1 MSPPDAVSVEA
12 TLAEAITEEPNQLSA
27 VFEALGDATC
37 RTILRALRQHQ
48 QAMTVQELSSLTDV
62 SLTSMYR
69 KLEKL
74 NEAGLVT
81 EYDELDEDGH
91 RRSRYKSDID
101 QIEVALE
108 TDGDVAVSLYS
119 SATKL
124 RLAKA

>member
-1 MSPPDAVSVEA
+1 MPTSDAVSFEA
-12 TLAEAITEEPNQLSA
+12 TLAAPVSEEPSQLSA

-37 RTILRALRQHQ
+37 RTVLRALRQTES
-48 QAMTVQELSSLTDV
+48 AMTVQELASLTDV

-74 NEAGLVT
+74 GDAGLV
-81 EYDELDEDGH
+81 EEFDELDEDGH
-91 RRSRYKSDID
+91 RRSRYRSDID

-108 TDGDVAVSLYS
+108 SDGDVAVAIYS
-119 SATKL
+119 SPTKL

>member
-1 MSPPDAVSVEA
+1 MPTSDAVSIEA
-12 TLAEAITEEPNQLSA
+12 TPGDSVTEEPSQLSA

-37 RTILRALRQHQ
+37 RTILRVLRQSEQ
-48 QAMTVQELSSLTDV
+48 SMTVQELARLTDV

-74 NEAGLVT
+74 EEAGLV
-81 EYDELDEDGH
+81 EEHDELDEDGH
-91 RRSRYKSDID
+91 RRSRYRSDID

-108 TDGDVAVSLYS
+108 SDGDVAVSLYS
-119 SATKL
+119 SPTKL

>member
-1 MSPPDAVSVEA
+1 MS
-12 TLAEAITEEPNQLSA
+12 EEPSQLSA

-37 RTILRALRQHQ
+37 RTVLRALRQTES
-48 QAMTVQELSSLTDV
+48 AMTVQELASLTDV

-74 NEAGLVT
+74 GDAGLV
-81 EYDELDEDGH
+81 EEFDELDEDGH
-91 RRSRYKSDID
+91 RRSRYRSDID

-108 TDGDVAVSLYS
+108 SDGDVAVAIYS
-119 SATKL
+119 SPTKL